1 MQEFDKAAFET
12 LMISTAGMYNR
23 QLDSL
28 TIGMYFNALARFDI
42 NDVRTGFNRHIQ
54 NPDSG
59 QYWPKPADIIRN
71 LQGASETRSG
81 AAWTVVDKTV
91 RTVGPYQNVVFD
103 DPVIHAVISDMGGW
117 ITLCNSSA
125 EDYPFRAN
133 EFKKRYAGYLNNPP
147 SDYPKMLIGIS
158 QATNDAAGKKHI
170 DKPRVIGC
178 IDTARLVYS
187 GGANSAGSRPK
198 VVSLES
204 LMDTAAQNIESD
216 QSTGLIKTIKPVE
229 KNN

>member
-1 MQEFDKAAFET
+1 MQDFDKPQFEA
-12 LMISTAGMYNR
+12 LMVSTAGMYNR
-23 QLDSL
+23 KLDAMTVS
-28 TIGMYFNALARFDI
+28 MYFNALARFDI
-42 NDVRTGFNRHIQ
+42 SDVQTGFNRHIQ

-133 EFKKRYAGYLNNPP
+133 EFKKRYTGYLTNPP

-158 QATNDAAGKKHI
+158 QARNDAAGKKHI

-187 GGANSAGSRPK
+187 RGDDGAGSKPK
-198 VVSLES
+198 VMSLES
-204 LMDTAAQNIESD
+204 LMGNAVAKLEGGQ
-216 QSTGLIKTIKPVE
+216 
-229 KNN
+229 